1 MELNG
6 ARVVTPGLAFG
17 FIAIVLV
24 LVVGV
29 VVALANVG
37 TVYRAAS
44 AVAHTNDVK
53 AQLRALLASLIDAET
68 GERGY
73 IITGNDSYLEPYAR
87 GVAATATEIERVRQL
102 TADNREQQIDL
113 DRVAADAQVKHNE
126 LGKAIQA
133 RREKG
138 FEAAQAEVLTNLGK
152 RTMDGIRAVVA
163 RMETREESLL
173 ASRTADAGRA
183 YNAARFAALT
193 MGAAGLV
200 VVAALFV
207 VTRRVGAER
216 KAAVTLAEQL
226 RVTLSSI
233 GDGVIAT
240 DAVGRVTRVNPIA
253 ERLTGWT
260 EVEAF
265 GRQLEE
271 IFVIVNEETRQP
283 VDNPINR
290 VLSEGVI
297 VGLANHTILIAR
309 NGPEIPV
316 DDSAAPIKTSDG
328 SVQGAVLVF
337 RDVTDRRR
345 TEHDRSKLIS
355 ELEAAVHARDDFLS
369 IAAHELRNPVN
380 AVQLR
385 LVGVLR
391 GFQRGANGA
400 DEMGSEDVRDR
411 VAQAHAQVG
420 RLTRLLD
427 NLLDVSRIRGGS
439 IALELEDVDLKE
451 VV

>member
-1 MELNG
+1 MELRGLRRQMAAMPSIRTVIEPGPNRVHSVVAAG
-6 ARVVTPGLAFG
+6 AQDASKRFKEARVVTPGLAFG

-53 AQLRALLASLIDAET
+53 AQLQALLASLIDAET

-73 IITGNDSYLEPYAR
+73 IITGNDSYLEPYTR

-113 DRVAADAQVKHNE
+113 DRVAADTQVKLDE
-126 LGKAIQA
+126 LAKAIQA
-133 RREKG
+133 RRENG
-138 FEAAQAEVLTNLGK
+138 FEAAQAVVLTNLGK

-163 RMETREESLL
+163 RMEAREDALL
-173 ASRTADAGRA
+173 ASRTADADRA
-183 YNAARFAALT
+183 YNTARLTALT
-193 MGAAGLV
+193 IGAVGLV

-207 VTRRVGAER
+207 VTRRVGTER
-216 KAAVTLAEQL
+216 KAAVNLAEQL

-240 DAVGRVTRVNPIA
+240 DAVGRVTQVNLVA

-265 GRQLEE
+265 GRRLEE

-283 VDNPINR
+283 VENPINR

-297 VGLANHTILIAR
+297 VGLANHTVLIAR
-309 NGPEIPV
+309 NGTEIPV
-316 DDSAAPIKTSDG
+316 DDSAAPIKNFRWQRTRRCSRF
-328 SVQGAVLVF
+328 QGCHGPP
-337 RDVTDRRR
+337 TDR
-345 TEHDRSKLIS
+345 
-355 ELEAAVHARDDFLS
+355 ARA
-369 IAAHELRNPVN
+369 IE
-380 AVQLR
+380 
-385 LVGVLR
+385 
-391 GFQRGANGA
+391 
-400 DEMGSEDVRDR
+400 
-411 VAQAHAQVG
+411 
-420 RLTRLLD
+420 
-427 NLLDVSRIRGGS
+427 
-439 IALELEDVDLKE
+439 VDLRARGRGSRA
-451 VV
+451 